1 MSDVLTTLAERA
13 VLPDGVIR
21 LGMRRLLA
29 AQLRRDGHGG
39 AAEIEARKAAL
50 IARLSAGPIVEHATD
65 ANRQHYEMPA
75 GFFELVL
82 GPRLKYSACEW
93 PPGADLAA
101 AEEATLAQLAERA
114 QLEDGQRVLDLGC
127 GWGSAALWI
136 AEHYPRSQ
144 VLGVSNS
151 AGQRR
156 FIEARA
162 QARGLANVRIVT
174 ADAATFDTPER
185 FDRIVSVEMLEHVRN
200 HALLSQR
207 LAGFLVPGGAMFV
220 HVFAH
225 KELLYLY
232 ETDDGEE
239 SWMARHFFT
248 GGVMPSHDLLPRVF
262 RGMALEQD
270 WRTDGTGYARTL
282 EAWLARLDAQRGVV
296 TRALVQ
302 GGAAPDGGG
311 IAVQRWR
318 MFLMACAELF
328 AFDHGREWGVSH
340 YRFRKSE

>member
-1 MSDVLTTLAERA
+1 MSDLLTTLAERA
-13 VLPDGVIR
+13 ALPDAVIR
-21 LGMRRLLA
+21 FGMRRLLA
-29 AQLRRDGHGG
+29 AQLQRDRRGG
-39 AAEIEARKAAL
+39 APSIEARKAAL
-50 IARLSAGPIVEHATD
+50 IAKLSAGPIVEHAID
-65 ANRQHYEMPA
+65 ANRQHYEVPA

-93 PPGADLAA
+93 PPGSDLAT

-114 QLEDGQRVLDLGC
+114 QLADGQRVLDLGC
-127 GWGSAALWI
+127 GWGSASLWI
-136 AEHYPRSQ
+136 AEHHPRSQ

-156 FIEARA
+156 FIEAQA
-162 QARGLANVRIVT
+162 QARGLKNVRIVT

-200 HALLSQR
+200 HAQLSQR

-220 HVFAH
+220 HVFSH
-225 KELLYLY
+225 RELLYLY

-262 RGMALEQD
+262 RGMTLEQD
-270 WRTDGTGYARTL
+270 WRMDGTGYARTL
-282 EAWLARLDAQRGVV
+282 EAWLMRLDARRDDV
-296 TRALVQ
+296 TGALVPG
-302 GGAAPDGGG
+302 GGAPKGGA

-340 YRFRKSE
+340 YRFRKSG

>member
-1 MSDVLTTLAERA
+1 MSELLTTLAERA
-13 VLPDGVIR
+13 ALPDTMIR
-21 LGMRRLLA
+21 FGMRRLLA
-29 AQLRRDGHGG
+29 AQLQRDRRGG
-39 AAEIEARKAAL
+39 AAAIEARKAAL
-50 IARLSAGPIVEHATD
+50 IAQLSGGPIVEHATD
-65 ANRQHYEMPA
+65 ANRQHYEVPA

-93 PPGADLAA
+93 PPDADLAA
-101 AEEATLAQLAERA
+101 AETATLAQLAERA
-114 QLEDGQRVLDLGC
+114 QLTDGQRVLDLGC
-127 GWGSAALWI
+127 GWGSASLWI

-162 QARGLANVRIVT
+162 QARGLTNVRIVT

-225 KELLYLY
+225 NQLLYLY

-262 RGMALEQD
+262 RGMTLEQD
-270 WRTDGTGYARTL
+270 WRMDGTGYARTL
-282 EAWLARLDAQRGVV
+282 EAWLARLDARRDDV

-302 GGAAPDGGG
+302 GGGAPDGGA

-328 AFDHGREWGVSH
+328 AFDRGREWGVSH
-340 YRFRKSE
+340 YRFRKRA